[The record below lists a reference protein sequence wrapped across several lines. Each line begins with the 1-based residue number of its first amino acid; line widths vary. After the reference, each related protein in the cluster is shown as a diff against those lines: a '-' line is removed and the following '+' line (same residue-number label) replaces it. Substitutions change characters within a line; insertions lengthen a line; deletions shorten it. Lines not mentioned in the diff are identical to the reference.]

1 MYNAWEIYSQNL
13 LWNTKSEWS
22 FLYIFHN
29 PTIWSLFS
37 LSFFPLLSI
46 SQFPIPVNTYDHN
59 TAVVLLPCS
68 DAPEEGDEED
78 DDSDS
83 YEQRRRRTKLSP

>member
-1 MYNAWEIYSQNL
+1 MI
-13 LWNTKSEWS
+13 
-22 FLYIFHN
+22 
-29 PTIWSLFS
+29 FS
-37 LSFFPLLSI
+37 LYFPQSNYLITLFPFLFPFAFH
-46 SQFPIPVNTYDHN
+46 FPIPDTMHAVNTYDHN

-68 DAPEEGDEED
+68 DASEESDEED